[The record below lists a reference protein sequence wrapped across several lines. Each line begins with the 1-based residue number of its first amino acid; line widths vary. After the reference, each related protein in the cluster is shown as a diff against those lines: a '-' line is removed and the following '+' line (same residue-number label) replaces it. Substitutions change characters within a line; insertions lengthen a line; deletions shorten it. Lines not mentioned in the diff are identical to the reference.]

1 VFVASCVVSV
11 VLAGLLAHSATG
23 KLTRHQKQV
32 AGMRAIGF
40 PVARLPW
47 LAAAELAAA
56 AGLLIG
62 LVWWPVAVAALVGLV
77 AYFVG
82 ALVFLLRAG
91 LTMFAAWSRAA
102 AFLAVTVVLLAFD
115 LARASS

>member
-11 VLAGLLAHSATG
+11 VLAGLLGHSATG
-23 KLTRHQKQV
+23 KLTRHEKQV

-62 LVWWPVAVAALVGLV
+62 LAWWPMAVAALVGLV
-77 AYFVG
+77 GYFTG
-82 ALVFLLRAG
+82 ALVFLLRAR
-91 LTMFAAWSRAA
+91 LTMVAAWAPAA
-102 AFLAVTVVLLAFD
+102 AFLAATVLLLALD
-115 LARASS
+115 LARAS

>member
-1 VFVASCVVSV
+1 
-11 VLAGLLAHSATG
+11 
-23 KLTRHQKQV
+23 
-32 AGMRAIGF
+32 
-40 PVARLPW
+40 
-47 LAAAELAAA
+47 
-56 AGLLIG
+56 
-62 LVWWPVAVAALVGLV
+62 VAVAALVGLV